1 MVPRLLSSLVVA
13 LLLAGLLSAPVLAG
27 AVQNR
32 AQQST
37 PGATGD
43 GTWTTLDAIPADSV
57 AFTAINLDGSSA
69 QAEAFGRLSRASG
82 LNQLFGLLIGNV
94 GGTADVAGQTS
105 GAAAPSANPADPFG
119 QLLLQLGI
127 TELGIG
133 TSPQTGATTA
143 TAASS
148 GDVTAALPPFELVMA
163 SSDAPTS
170 FQTFLGLLQ
179 AVAGATPSPVD
190 VSSYDGAQAYRFDL
204 SGATAAVTG
213 SATPDASFDFGA
225 STPDASGAPAATTE
239 LYLATIN
246 DDVIVTL
253 SQDSLDASLA
263 TANGNDDSLATN
275 AQYVKVA
282 DKLAG
287 PALVFA
293 YSDAAAMYQ
302 DPMYQGLL
310 SAENIDPSLLGDL
323 NVYTGMR
330 IWADEDAPGLRIDS
344 VRYPSDTGAG
354 TVTPMASPSFSSDL
368 THKVPDTTMIYLG
381 GNDLGAQLA
390 PALAV
395 GLATGIASGLTSS
408 MTGTL
413 GTVGTPSP
421 DEVQQAQTATGA
433 ASDVIGGYLRLFS
446 GEYVVALDPG
456 DALQTGDPSSVFA
469 LAATNVDG
477 ESFIGGLLSAATR
490 YLSDGSSTSVT
501 TQQVDGGT
509 ITTVTSTDPNAPA
522 SFSYGIVNG
531 ELLVGYGNSVTTY
544 LNGVDSSL
552 ADNAQYQQTFT
563 ALGVSPDQGSVV
575 YMDLTR
581 LLPILQMAGD
591 GFLNPTVTCTFS
603 RTPVSRN
610 GTPVASPTTTTTDV
624 PCPQSDYAT
633 PSVVLSD
640 VDLSNI
646 LSFGQ
651 VTSAGDGF
659 VESNAIILIND
670 QG

>member
-1 MVPRLLSSLVVA
+1 MRGVTRLVACLAVA
-13 LLLAGLLSAPVLAG
+13 LLLAGLLSGPVLAG
-27 AVQNR
+27 VVPNR

-37 PGATGD
+37 PGASGS
-43 GTWTTLDAIPADSV
+43 GTWATLDAIPADSV
-57 AFTAINLDGSSA
+57 AFTAINLDGSSD

-82 LNQLFGLLIGNV
+82 LNQLVGLLLGSV
-94 GGTADVAGQTS
+94 GGTADVMGQTS
-105 GAAAPSANPADPFG
+105 GGATPAANPTDPFG
-119 QLLLQLGI
+119 QFLLQLGI

-133 TSPQTGATTA
+133 TSPQTDATAA

-179 AVAGATPSPVD
+179 GVAGATPSPVD
-190 VSSYDGAQAYRFDL
+190 VSKYDGAQAYSFDL
-204 SGATAAVTG
+204 SGTTAAVTG
-213 SATPDASFDFGA
+213 ATPDAGFDFGA
-225 STPDASGAPAATTE
+225 STPDASGATAANTT

-246 DDVIVTL
+246 DFVIVTL
-253 SQDSLDASLA
+253 SRDSLDASLA
-263 TANGNDDSLATN
+263 TANGDDASLATN
-275 AQYVKVA
+275 AQYKKVA

-293 YSDAAAMYQ
+293 YSDTAAMYQ
-302 DPMYQGLL
+302 DPMYQGPL
-310 SAENIDPSLLGDL
+310 SAENIDPALLGDL

-330 IWADEDAPGLRIDS
+330 IWADEDAPGLRLDS
-344 VRYPSDTGAG
+344 VRFPADTGSA
-354 TVTPMASPSFSSDL
+354 TAVASAAPSFSSDL
-368 THKVPDTTMIYLG
+368 THKVPNTTMIYLG

-390 PALAV
+390 PAVAV
-395 GLATGIASGLTSS
+395 GIASGLMSS
-408 MTGTL
+408 ITGPN
-413 GTVGTPSP
+413 GTVSTPSP
-421 DEVQQAQTATGA
+421 DDVQQAQTATGA

-446 GEYVVALDPG
+446 GEYVVAIDPG
-456 DALQTGDPSSVFA
+456 DALQTSDPSSVFA
-469 LAATNVDG
+469 LAATGVDG
-477 ESFIGGLLSAATR
+477 ESFIGGLLSAASR
-490 YLSDGSSTSVT
+490 YLADDSSTSVT
-501 TQQVDGGT
+501 TQPVDGGT
-509 ITTVTSTDPNAPA
+509 ITTVTSTDPNAPV

-531 ELLVGYGNSVTTY
+531 QLLVGYGDSVTTY

-563 ALGVSPDQGSVV
+563 ALGVSPDKGSVV

-581 LLPILQMAGD
+581 LLPILQMGAD
-591 GFLNPTVTCTFS
+591 GTVSQVQSSPERPSCAAPARVT
-603 RTPVSRN
+603 
-610 GTPVASPTTTTTDV
+610 ASARP
-624 PCPQSDYAT
+624 SAT
-633 PSVVLSD
+633 PTAVAACGDAVTPGPTLSD

-651 VTSAGDGF
+651 VTTAQDGY